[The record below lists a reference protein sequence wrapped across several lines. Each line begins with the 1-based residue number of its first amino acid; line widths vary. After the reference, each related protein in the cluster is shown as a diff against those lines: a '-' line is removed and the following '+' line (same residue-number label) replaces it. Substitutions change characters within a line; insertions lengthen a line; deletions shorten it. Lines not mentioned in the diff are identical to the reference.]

1 MQKSIFLRNLTLQYE
16 NHSNQNQIMNFY
28 KLIFGLAFLC
38 LVACKENSGDSSN
51 ESISK
56 SKITSEYEFPFY
68 DTSLSMDE
76 RVSDL
81 ISRLSLEE
89 KADQM
94 MHNTSAIERLGI
106 PPYGWWNEALHGVG
120 RSGIATVFPQA
131 IGLGA
136 TFDSDLAFRVSSA
149 ISDEARAMH
158 NAAKEKGY
166 HLRYSGLTFWTPNIN
181 IFRDPRWGRGQETY
195 GEDPYLT
202 SILGTSFVKGLQG
215 NNPDYLKTAACAKH
229 YAVHSGPEKLRHEFD
244 AIATPK
250 DMWETYLPAF
260 EALVDAD
267 VEAVMCAYNSTNG
280 QPCCSNN
287 YLITDVL
294 RNKWNFDG
302 HVLSDC
308 WAIVDLFTA
317 ADNGGHGV
325 VQTPAEASAL
335 AVKNGVSLNCGST
348 YLDGLPEAVKSGLIT
363 EAEIDEQLA
372 ILLRTRFK
380 LGLFDPK
387 GSNPYDDISVDVI
400 DSEEH
405 RALAREVAQKGI
417 VMLKNNGVLP
427 LKNDLS
433 RYFITG
439 PNAANTDVLLG
450 NYYGV
455 NPKLVTVLEG
465 VAGAIHPGSQLQY
478 RIGALLDR
486 ESLNPQDWATP
497 NAGTSDA
504 TIAVLG
510 ISSLLEG
517 EEGESLASTT
527 AGDRLDYN
535 LPQNQI
541 NFLKKLRDA
550 AGDRPIVAVITG
562 GSPMNL
568 AEVHELAD
576 AVLLAWYPGEEGGNA
591 VADILFGKV
600 SPSGRLPITFPKSLN
615 QLPPYEDYT
624 MKGRT
629 YKYMDV
635 DPLYPFGYGLS
646 YANFTYGDLDISSST
661 ISKDDEVKI
670 TVTVSNESTIQSDE
684 VVQLYVTDMEASVDV
699 PNSQLYGVQR
709 VNIEPNA
716 SKNVTFTLKPEVF
729 QMVNNEG
736 ERVFEPGVFTIHVGG
751 SSPMKRS
758 QELGASSMS
767 TGTITL
773 N

>member
-1 MQKSIFLRNLTLQYE
+1 MKIS
-16 NHSNQNQIMNFY
+16 
-28 KLIFGLAFLC
+28 KLIFGLTFLC
-38 LVACKENSGDSSN
+38 LVACKESSSDKVT
-51 ESISK
+51 ESPATSET
-56 SKITSEYEFPFY
+56 TSEYDFPFY

-76 RVSDL
+76 RVNDL
-81 ISRLSLEE
+81 ISRLTLEE

-120 RSGIATVFPQA
+120 RSGTATVFPQA

-166 HLRYSGLTFWTPNIN
+166 HRRYSGLTFWTPNIN

-215 NNPDYLKTAACAKH
+215 DNPDYLKTAACAKH
-229 YAVHSGPEKLRHEFD
+229 FAVHSGPEKLRHEFD

-250 DMWETYLPAF
+250 DLWETYLPAF

-294 RNKWNFDG
+294 RNKWKFDG

-317 ADNGGHGV
+317 ADKGGHGV
-325 VQTPAEASAL
+325 VNTPAEASAL
-335 AVKNGVSLNCGST
+335 AVKSGVSLNCGST
-348 YLDGLPEAVKSGLIT
+348 YIDGLPEAVKNGLIT

-372 ILLRTRFK
+372 VLLRTRFK
-380 LGLFDPK
+380 LGLFDPQ

-400 DSEEH
+400 DSDEH

-439 PNAANTDVLLG
+439 PNAANADVLLG

-550 AGDRPIVAVITG
+550 AGERPIIAVITG

-591 VADILFGKV
+591 IADILFGKV
-600 SPSGRLPITFPKSLN
+600 SPSGRLPITFPKSLE

-646 YANFTYGDLDISSST
+646 YGSFAYGDLDISKPT
-661 ISKDDEVKI
+661 ISKDDEVSV
-670 TVTVSNESTIQSDE
+670 TVTVSNNSNVQSDE
-684 VVQLYVTDMEASVDV
+684 VVQLYVSDTEASVDV
-699 PNSQLYGVQR
+699 PNYQLYGVQR
-709 VNIEPNA
+709 VNIAPNA

-729 QMVNNEG
+729 QLVNNQG
-736 ERVFEPGVFTIHVGG
+736 ERVFEPGEFKIHVGG

-758 QELGASSMS
+758 QELGAPSMS